1 MAKRKIVWSHS
12 ANIKLFQILDF
23 YAQRNGNKTYSIKL
37 YKKFVKELKLL
48 KKQPEIGIL
57 TDLDSVRGLV
67 VDEFILF
74 YEINEPTIIV
84 LTVWDSRQNPDNLI
98 L

>member
-1 MAKRKIVWSHS
+1 MKVDILRIVH
-12 ANIKLFQILDF
+12 FQILDF

-57 TDLDSVRGLV
+57 TDLDSVRCLV
-67 VDEFILF
+67 VDDFILF
-74 YEINEPTIIV
+74 YEINEPTLIV
-84 LTVWDSRQNPDNLI
+84 LRVWDSRQNPDNLI

>member
-48 KKQPEIGIL
+48 KKQPEIAIL